1 MTTYIQIQ
9 SVTNGDET
17 CVFDA
22 GENELPA
29 SLLGSE
35 IYFVYNAGVAEV
47 VDVVGNTFA
56 ISLEKSDGYPDGAI
70 DVDNPLT
77 LGFYTVSD
85 GEEQKD
91 YFFLF
96 GLTETTPIYNASFGG
111 QGYLITFYDPDTNS
125 FSIDGANAFEL
136 PEGSLIN
143 ATINSKENA
152 ETKQFTYLGPNKLFS
167 LGEQTFSEPIIFNNV
182 RFSQYIVPKG
192 YPPKQY
198 DIQEYFYLLEEGK
211 WPYRIIEANR
221 IYYFPKITF
230 REEEE
235 ISYETTISLYPPN
248 TSLDPRYRGEDL
260 PDPIAE
266 IETTLTAQGRLLLLK
281 ENLEVASVEKQ
292 YSVFG
297 ILPGQDEFPV
307 PAMVPS
313 EEDADEFASL
323 PFGTVLTWTYED
335 VEYNVT
341 TNGNIFDKGRY
352 IATAVDFGLVQPI
365 FPEDDFLVNTTLNI
379 EVYRKFT
386 ILGYDLDNNL
396 IINETYDPANYDLT
410 GFTLVTNLNLEI
422 LPIMP

>member
-47 VDVVGNTFA
+47 VDVIGNTFA
-56 ISLEKSDGYPDGAI
+56 ISLEKLDGYPDGAV
-70 DVDNPLT
+70 DADNPLT
-77 LGFYTVSD
+77 LGFYTINVE
-85 GEEQKD
+85 GED
-91 YFFLF
+91 VDIFFLF
-96 GLTETTPIYNASFGG
+96 GLTETTPIYNANFGG
-111 QGYLITFYDPDTNS
+111 GGYEITFYDPDTNS
-125 FSIDGANAFEL
+125 FAIDGANAFEL

-167 LGEQTFSEPIIFNNV
+167 LGEQTFSEPIIYNSV
-182 RFSQYIVPKG
+182 RFYRVPKG

-198 DIQEYFYLLEEGK
+198 DIQEYFDLLEEGK
-211 WPYRIIEANR
+211 WPYSIIEANR

-230 REEEE
+230 REEE

-248 TSLDPRYRGEDL
+248 TSLDPRYRQE
-260 PDPIAE
+260 DPIAE

-281 ENLEVASVEKQ
+281 ENLEVSLVEKQ

-297 ILPGQDEFPV
+297 ILPGTWLNLPF
-307 PAMVPS
+307 PAMLPS
-313 EEDADEFASL
+313 EEEADEFASL

-341 TNGNIFDKGRY
+341 TNGNMFKGGRY
-352 IATAVDFGLVQPI
+352 FATAVDFGLVQPI
-365 FPEDDFLVNTTLNI
+365 FPGVGFLVNTTVNQ
-379 EVYRKFT
+379 EVYRKYT

-396 IINETYDPANYDLT
+396 IVNETYDPTDYDVT
-410 GFTLVTNLNLEI
+410 GFTLVANLQLQI
-422 LPIMP
+422 